1 MCGLFSANIISSNVS
16 ALCKEVSHVFEII
29 ALATIGLRVNIKE
42 LIKQGK
48 KVSLYSWFVGL
59 TQIVSSIIFIKI
71 LL

>member
-1 MCGLFSANIISSNVS
+1 MCGLLSANIISSNVS

-29 ALATIGLRVNIKE
+29 
-42 LIKQGK
+42 
-48 KVSLYSWFVGL
+48 GL